1 MISIDEQMAPK
12 KNWGQMPFPKR
23 MDALEKH
30 TAQRTIR
37 SDKDIPVA
45 AKAKVRSG
53 DNYSELAISPSGR
66 HQAPVPIH
74 LQLGQHGQECEGFA
88 DHHPPAGAMKEF
100 RII

>member
-66 HQAPVPIH
+66 HQAPVRFIYNWVNTARNAKVSPITIH
-74 LQLGQHGQECEGFA
+74 QQA
-88 DHHPPAGAMKEF
+88 
-100 RII
+100 R